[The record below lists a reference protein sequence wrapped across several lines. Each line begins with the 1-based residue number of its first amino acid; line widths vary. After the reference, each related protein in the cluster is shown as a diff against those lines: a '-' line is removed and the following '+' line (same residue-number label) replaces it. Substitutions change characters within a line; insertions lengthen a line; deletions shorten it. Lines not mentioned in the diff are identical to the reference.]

1 MPVLRNMGAR
11 AGMLSTPHTR
21 FSWAKSERVSD
32 FSFFR
37 TLLKRR
43 RRTLARRI
51 VARKQRAA
59 TGKWK
64 PAAWTPWLW
73 IK

>member
-1 MPVLRNMGAR
+1 
-11 AGMLSTPHTR
+11 MLSTPHTR

-43 RRTLARRI
+43 RRVLPRRI
-51 VARKQRAA
+51 VAKKRGANG
-59 TGKWK
+59 TWK